1 MLAELGIITTGLAL
15 LSALFAMIASAYG
28 AVNRAERWILSARN
42 AALLTWPL
50 ITTACIAVIAAQVT
64 GDYTLSYAYE
74 TTNNAAPFFFR
85 VTALWGGQPGSLLF
99 WAWVMSTFS
108 SAVILFNWRAERRLM
123 PWVVTFTMGTLGFF
137 MGLVVFAES
146 PFARFW
152 TLNGQT
158 ITAVFA
164 PAGATLFMPGDGKG
178 LNPLLRHP
186 GMIIH
191 PPMLYTGFVGMTIPW
206 AFAMAALASG
216 QLNTNWIRA
225 TRRWALGAWLFLSL
239 GLILGGRW
247 AYDVLGWGG
256 YWGWDPVE
264 NSALLPWLAT
274 TAFLHSV
281 MIQEKR
287 GMFKVWNMFLVILS
301 FLLVILGTF
310 NTRSGLV
317 ESVHSFARSG
327 IGVPMFLF
335 VIVAVGISLGLW
347 LWRWRRGDLR
357 TENQL
362 DGLLSRES
370 LFILNNWVFIAL
382 IVMIAWGIY
391 APTFTEI
398 FTGNRIT
405 LGTEY
410 YRYYAVPLFGLLY
423 LLMGVAPLVDWKR
436 SSWKTLGKAMRP
448 SLIATGAVI
457 VLLIVVGTTPG
468 AVVAYG
474 LVALAGFSTLVEY
487 GRGVQARVRAHGE
500 NPAKALWTLFERNR
514 RRYGGY
520 LIHLGV
526 VVIGFGIIGSTV
538 FQQTT
543 QQTIDPGQTI
553 TLGPYTMRYDNVF
566 QAIADDN
573 RQMTIANVT
582 VLRDGQPLAQLRP
595 RKDLFD
601 TGEPMTIAGQY
612 STLESDFYILLNDW
626 QGDRVTFKIYLNPLI
641 NLVWWG
647 GYVLIFGT
655 IIAAWPSA
663 EREAAAVR
671 EVGAVRAPAGEA
683 LSA

>member
-1 MLAELGIITTGLAL
+1 
-15 LSALFAMIASAYG
+15 
-28 AVNRAERWILSARN
+28 
-42 AALLTWPL
+42 
-50 ITTACIAVIAAQVT
+50 
-64 GDYTLSYAYE
+64 
-74 TTNNAAPFFFR
+74 
-85 VTALWGGQPGSLLF
+85 
-99 WAWVMSTFS
+99 
-108 SAVILFNWRAERRLM
+108 
-123 PWVVTFTMGTLGFF
+123 
-137 MGLVVFAES
+137 
-146 PFARFW
+146 
-152 TLNGQT
+152 
-158 ITAVFA
+158 
-164 PAGATLFMPGDGKG
+164 
-178 LNPLLRHP
+178 
-186 GMIIH
+186 
-191 PPMLYTGFVGMTIPW
+191 
-206 AFAMAALASG
+206 
-216 QLNTNWIRA
+216 
-225 TRRWALGAWLFLSL
+225 
-239 GLILGGRW
+239 
-247 AYDVLGWGG
+247 
-256 YWGWDPVE
+256 
-264 NSALLPWLAT
+264 
-274 TAFLHSV
+274 
-281 MIQEKR
+281 
-287 GMFKVWNMFLVILS
+287 
-301 FLLVILGTF
+301 
-310 NTRSGLV
+310 
-317 ESVHSFARSG
+317 
-327 IGVPMFLF
+327 
-335 VIVAVGISLGLW
+335 
-347 LWRWRRGDLR
+347 
-357 TENQL
+357 
-362 DGLLSRES
+362 
-370 LFILNNWVFIAL
+370 
-382 IVMIAWGIY
+382 
-391 APTFTEI
+391 
-398 FTGNRIT
+398 
-405 LGTEY
+405 
-410 YRYYAVPLFGLLY
+410 
-423 LLMGVAPLVDWKR
+423 
-436 SSWKTLGKAMRP
+436 MRP